1 MSGLTD
7 DDLDHIVERWHSTS
21 LETDVDVGE
30 IQIFPTGQLAWLKMC
45 VKVPVIVEENSD
57 DNDESGELAGCIIH
71 VFLLIIQT
79 VSFKI
84 KCECHNKAKESQY
97 DLNLLS
103 STPWPEVLHQVAQKF
118 NVYDLPLQLQYIFP
132 NEKTTALYKV
142 YFITSVN
149 TKPYFSPSVI

>member
-1 MSGLTD
+1 M
-7 DDLDHIVERWHSTS
+7 S

-45 VKVPVIVEENSD
+45 VKVPVMEEENSD

-103 STPWPEVLHQVAQKF
+103 STPWPEVLHWVAQKF

>member
-7 DDLDHIVERWHSTS
+7 DDLDHIVERRHSTS

-57 DNDESGELAGCIIH
+57 DNDESDELAGCIIH

-103 STPWPEVLHQVAQKF
+103 STPWPEVLHRVAQKF

>member
-7 DDLDHIVERWHSTS
+7 DDLDHIVERQHSMS

-45 VKVPVIVEENSD
+45 VKVPVMEEENSD

-103 STPWPEVLHQVAQKF
+103 GLKFCTRLHRNSMSMICHSNCSTYSPMRKLLHFHLSSTWSK
-118 NVYDLPLQLQYIFP
+118 LQRHVCQIQAADGP
-132 NEKTTALYKV
+132 
-142 YFITSVN
+142 
-149 TKPYFSPSVI
+149 